1 MECEA
6 IETALGLLLVLA
18 LVLANGFF
26 VASEFAIVA
35 VDRSSIVTEAE
46 EGRRRARVALSVLQR
61 LSFHLSGA
69 QLGITI
75 SSLVLGFVAEPAIAE
90 LIEPAIG
97 PLFGS
102 GRALAVSIIVAL
114 ALATAFQMVVGEL
127 IPKNFAIARPKASA
141 LALAGALRMF
151 NAVFKPLISLLNGS
165 ANWMV
170 RRFGIEPSEELITVR
185 TRQELEALI
194 RSSGREGT
202 IAADDVALLT
212 RTIRFSEKSADDVM
226 IPRVAITALP
236 QDATAADLVE
246 LSGDTG
252 YSRFPVFGRD
262 LDDIVGV
269 VHVKSVYRL
278 QPETWSAKSVTELM
292 SEARAVPEFL
302 DLEPVLADLR
312 ASGGHMAVVLDE
324 YGGTAGIITL
334 EDVIEELVGEIADEH
349 DPLGV
354 ERAVVAWDSSFIVPG
369 NLHPDE
375 VSEASGF
382 AMPAGEFETLAGFVL
397 ERLGHIPDVGEIFEY
412 EGWTV
417 EVLEVTPR
425 SIVTLRLERP
435 AAARGGEG

>member
-1 MECEA
+1 M
-6 IETALGLLLVLA
+6 
-18 LVLANGFF
+18 
-26 VASEFAIVA
+26 A
-35 VDRSSIVTEAE
+35 VDRSSIVTEASQ
-46 EGRRRARVALSVLQR
+46 GRRRARVALSVLQR

-90 LIEPAIG
+90 LIEPAID

-102 GRALAVSIIVAL
+102 GRALAVSIVLAL

-127 IPKNFAIARPKASA
+127 IPKNFAIARPKSSA
-141 LALAGALRMF
+141 LALAGALRLH
-151 NAVFKPLISLLNGS
+151 NTVFKPLISVLNGS
-165 ANWMV
+165 ANWLV

-202 IAADDVALLT
+202 IAADDVDLLT
-212 RTIRFSEKSADDVM
+212 RTIRFSEKTADDVM

-236 QDATAADLVE
+236 QDATAGDLVE

-278 QPETWSAKSVTELM
+278 PPEAWSTRSVSELM
-292 SEARAVPEFL
+292 SEARAVPEYL

-312 ASGGHMAVVLDE
+312 ASGGHMAVVVDE

-334 EDVIEELVGEIADEH
+334 EDVLEELVGEIADEH

-354 ERAVVAWDSSFIVPG
+354 ERSVVAWDSSFIVPG

-375 VSEASGF
+375 VTEASGF
-382 AMPAGEFETLAGFVL
+382 AMPKGEFETLAGFVL
-397 ERLGHIPDVGEIFEY
+397 ERLGHIPEVGERFEY

-417 EVLEVTPR
+417 EVLEATPR
-425 SIVTLRLERP
+425 RIVTLRLERP
-435 AAARGGEG
+435 AAHGGEP